1 MVVNWQVGATL
12 GAVVLGLGILVYNV
26 IVWWPGRKALM
37 KDPLILVGMAPF
49 FFGFCFGSLAS
60 MCGGALGVMAD
71 ATLWAGGWAGDAGL
85 IWGVGGYRE
94 DVSRG
99 GAQAL
104 TNGGLVMVLVLCF
117 VFFAVL
123 RRKASTSSG
132 VKQGAVSGV
141 MLGTVKGVAGVM
153 AIPLASLVNLAG
165 AWFSTGV
172 LH

>member
-1 MVVNWQVGATL
+1 VSWDVGATL
-12 GAVVLGLGILVYNV
+12 GAVAIGLGLLIWNV

-37 KDPLILVGMAPF
+37 KDPVSLLGLGPF
-49 FFGFCFGSLAS
+49 LFGFCFGSLAA
-60 MCGGALGVMAD
+60 MCGGALGYVAD

-85 IWGVGGYRE
+85 IWGVGGFRE
-94 DVSRG
+94 DVTRG

-104 TNGGLVMVLVLCF
+104 TNGGLVVVLLLCF

-123 RRKASTSSG
+123 RRKEATRSQ
-132 VKQGAVSGV
+132 VRQGAVSGI
-141 MLGTVKGVAGVM
+141 MLGTVKGVAGLM

-165 AWFSTGV
+165 AWLSTGV